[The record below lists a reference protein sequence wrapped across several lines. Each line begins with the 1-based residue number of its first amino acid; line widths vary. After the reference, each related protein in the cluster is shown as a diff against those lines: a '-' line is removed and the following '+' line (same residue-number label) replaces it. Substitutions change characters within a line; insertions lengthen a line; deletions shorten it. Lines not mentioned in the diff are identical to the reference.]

1 MDFPTFDGLLRGF
14 QQTVS
19 TEHNLPDLTVSGGR
33 VDAPIVV
40 LVHGIGG
47 NAAHW
52 ADPVSLNASSTW
64 LFNLAADPDT
74 HISGIG
80 SSPPY
85 APGSVT
91 SWCQLL
97 ANEGITYVTWSL
109 TNPNDLLEFSVA
121 DAVAVLR
128 GLEERVFAPY
138 EADVAAN
145 GGSVPPLVILCHSRG
160 GLVTRAALKQ
170 LGSAGVPHLRKVVTL
185 CTPHGGSYMP
195 RLAEDYNTTLSTSLS
210 FDSLAQGLPGP
221 LKRVVGG
228 RITPLLGDM
237 ANRVRTALLHSF
249 GTLAQGPGFVELDPT
264 SGTMQSLVAG
274 EQPFPNVQYHGF
286 AGSDPTFIHFYL
298 CELGHAFHLLATASP
313 FLVEQIA
320 RIPGIAEQYGGLA
333 ELSHGDSAVGQ
344 ESSKWPTAFGASH
357 QVVSLNHMQALID
370 PALQRQVLDL
380 IR

>member
-14 QQTVS
+14 QQEIGTA
-19 TEHNLPDLTVSGGR
+19 HNLPDLTVSGGR
-33 VDAPIVV
+33 VDAPVVV

-47 NAAHW
+47 NAMHW
-52 ADPVSLNASSTW
+52 ADPIGLSASSTW
-64 LFNLAADPDT
+64 LFNLAAEPGT
-74 HISGIG
+74 HVSGIG

-91 SWCQLL
+91 SWCQTL
-97 ANEGITYVTWSL
+97 ANEGFTYVTWSL
-109 TNPNDLLEFSVA
+109 TNPNDTLDYSVA
-121 DAVAVLR
+121 DTIAVLR

-185 CTPHGGSYMP
+185 CTPHGGSFMP
-195 RLAEDYNTTLSTSLS
+195 RLASDYNTTLGTSLD
-210 FDSLAQGLPGP
+210 FDDLAQGLPGP
-221 LKRVVGG
+221 LKHVVGK
-228 RITPLLGDM
+228 RITPLLEDM

-249 GTLAQGPGFVELDPT
+249 GTLAQGPGFAELDPA
-264 SGTMQSLVAG
+264 SDTMHALVRD
-274 EQPFPNVQYHGF
+274 EQPLPNVQYHGF

-298 CELGHAFHLLATASP
+298 CELGRAFHLLATASP

-320 RIPGIAEQYGGLA
+320 RIPGVGEQYGGLA
-333 ELSHGDSAVGQ
+333 ELSRGDSAVGQ
-344 ESSKWPTAFGASH
+344 ESSKWPAAFGASH
-357 QVVSLNHMQALID
+357 RVLSLNHMQALID
-370 PALQRQVLDL
+370 PTLQRQVLDL